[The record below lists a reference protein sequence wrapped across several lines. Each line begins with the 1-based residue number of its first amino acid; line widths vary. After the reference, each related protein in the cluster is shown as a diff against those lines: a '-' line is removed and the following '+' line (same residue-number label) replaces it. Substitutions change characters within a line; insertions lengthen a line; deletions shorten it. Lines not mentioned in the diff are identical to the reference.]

1 MKKIKNRLLQN
12 TYEAEPAEEKEQNQ
26 YIRRIAYW
34 IGLFIIEFNDL
45 ESVITKILS
54 SRIHG
59 MDFSGYEH
67 VFLTG
72 MMFNNKVELLARLY
86 KYEINFINSDSRK
99 EEMKKKASELINEL
113 KELGSKRNTIAHAN
127 YFSLDE
133 NGNIRENT
141 KFSESD
147 AEESWVA
154 ITRDFIVENI
164 NSIYDLIEK
173 LDEFDEEVHI

>member
-12 TYEAEPAEEKEQNQ
+12 NYEAEPAEEKEQSQ

-34 IGLFIIEFNDL
+34 VGLFIIEFNDL
-45 ESVITKILS
+45 ESVMTRILS

-59 MDFSGYEH
+59 MDFSGYEF

-86 KYEINFINSDSRK
+86 KYEINFMKPDSRK
-99 EEMKKKASELINEL
+99 EEMKKRATELINEL
-113 KELGSKRNTIAHAN
+113 KDLGSKRNTIAHAN
-127 YFSLDE
+127 YFSLDK

-147 AEESWVA
+147 AEESWVT

-164 NSIYDLIEK
+164 NIIYDLTEK
-173 LDEFDEEVHI
+173 LEEFDEEARL

>member
-12 TYEAEPAEEKEQNQ
+12 TYEAEPAEQREQSQ

-34 IGLFIIEFNDL
+34 VGLFIIEFNEL
-45 ESVITKILS
+45 ESVITRILS
-54 SRIHG
+54 SRIHR
-59 MDFSGYEH
+59 MDFSGYEY

-86 KYEINFINSDSRK
+86 KYETNFVNPDSRK
-99 EEMKKKASELINEL
+99 EEMNKRAAELINEL
-113 KELGSKRNTIAHAN
+113 KALGSRRNTIAHAN

-133 NGNIRENT
+133 NGNIRENI

-147 AEESWVA
+147 AEEAWVA
-154 ITRDFIVENI
+154 ISRDFIVENI
-164 NSIYDLIEK
+164 NIIYDLTEK
-173 LDEFDEEVHI
+173 LEEFDDEARI